1 MHGCINVSST
11 NINRIFPLFM
21 VNILNWPI
29 ILSPYTIVKL
39 KIVIV
44 ELRATKDQIQILY
57 RVKSTKNII
66 HIYFSL
72 SSIKIISMVYLGDLG
87 IFRMLTTQ
95 TTILY
100 VSFSSLIFIMEL
112 ILRFMTGYKL
122 LKLKLIKI
130 ISWINSFILHW

>member
-1 MHGCINVSST
+1 MHGCINISST
-11 NINRIFPLFM
+11 NINRIFPFFM

-66 HIYFSL
+66 HIHFSL
-72 SSIKIISMVYLGDLG
+72 SSIKIISIVYLGDLG

-95 TTILY
+95 TTILH